1 MRHLE
6 SRARGSGTKRRYKPG
21 TRAGGGQCVLSWRLR
36 PLGVRVLS
44 YDLSNSFFSMKARGM
59 EAMLDL
65 VVFEFLYCADVFVFV
80 FG

>member
-1 MRHLE
+1 MPNA
-6 SRARGSGTKRRYKPG
+6 SFGIKSKRIGNK
-21 TRAGGGQCVLSWRLR
+21 AKVQEQGGQCVSSWRLR